1 MKKGAT
7 NIFKPIGI
15 VLTLLVMIAS
25 IYFLNGLS
33 IQEEIRHLL
42 SFLIVIIFIIFA
54 YYLFTS

>member
-1 MKKGAT
+1 MRKGES